1 VLLVNSNE
9 HQVSDTAAVT
19 TAPVQ
24 YALRGPAA
32 WITLATP
39 ERMNAIDAETLD
51 AIAAGLDRSLAD
63 GARAVVLTGSGR
75 AFCAGADL
83 RRVLGSLDELSS
95 VDDLLV
101 RSGELMRRIEQHP
114 VPVIAAVNGI
124 TIAGGLELVLACD
137 LVIAADGATLAD
149 GHITYGLFP
158 GAGGGARLAR
168 RIGPARAKDLLF
180 TGRAASAQEMCD
192 AGLVNRVVPGEALE
206 PAVQALCEQLAA
218 LSRDALAGMKAVV
231 GDGLDL
237 SLDDA
242 VALELDA
249 ARRHLR
255 SPSVAEGLAA
265 FAEGRR
271 PDFSDAA
278 LAGRTA

>member
-1 VLLVNSNE
+1 
-9 HQVSDTAAVT
+9 VSDTATVT
-19 TAPVQ
+19 AAPVH
-24 YALRGPAA
+24 YELRGAAA
-32 WITLATP
+32 WITLARP
-39 ERMNAIDAETLD
+39 QRMNAIDFDTLD
-51 AIAAGLDRSLAD
+51 AISAGLDRSLAD

-83 RRVLGSLDELSS
+83 KQVLGSI
-95 VDDLLV
+95 DDLPAVERLLV
-101 RSGELMRRIEQHP
+101 QSGELMRRIERHP
-114 VPVIAAVNGI
+114 VPVVAAVNGI

-149 GHITYGLFP
+149 GHVTYGLFP

-168 RIGPARAKDLLF
+168 RIGPTRAKELLF

-192 AGLVNRVVPGEALE
+192 YGLVNRVVPADGLE
-206 PAVQALCEQLAA
+206 PAVQALCDQLAS

-237 SLDDA
+237 GLDDA
-242 VALELDA
+242 LALELDA

-278 LAGRTA
+278 LARRSA